1 MDNQNQNS
9 GSSLVAGLFWGGI
22 IGLAIGILYAPQSG
36 RETREMLMK
45 TAGEAKDSALE
56 MVGNAQDKADD
67 IVRKARETKDKLVN
81 AATAATDRAAKI
93 IEDAEKKA
101 DEIVRQARETAN
113 EIMGDGEQKLR
124 GAK

>member
-9 GSSLVAGLFWGGI
+9 WSSLVAGLFSVGI

-81 AATAATDRAAKI
+81 AATAATAALQRSSKMRKRKLMKLSDRLRN
-93 IEDAEKKA
+93 
-101 DEIVRQARETAN
+101 RQRN
-113 EIMGDGEQKLR
+113 HG
-124 GAK
+124 